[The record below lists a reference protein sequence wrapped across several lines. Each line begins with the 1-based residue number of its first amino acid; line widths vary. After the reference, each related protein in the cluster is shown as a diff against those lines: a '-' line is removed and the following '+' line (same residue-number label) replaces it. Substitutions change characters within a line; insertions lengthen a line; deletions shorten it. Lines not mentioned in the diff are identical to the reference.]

1 MRPRRGTVD
10 TEFWQV
16 LKARRER
23 RDPQR
28 RRVYAWEQETVGHL
42 DHEPLLGETAD
53 RKITQHGA
61 RQAALIYLTHLWTT
75 YAKRFAPYYG
85 GVPYLRVGFATA
97 RGRSRPRRRGGY
109 GAYAVPLRHEIYC
122 RLGSL
127 RRTTFVHEMCHL
139 FAWREGHGPAFCATL
154 IRVWEEEFGIDP
166 ERALSLAARQRVTV
180 DLAIL
185 GP

>member
-10 TEFWQV
+10 TEFRQV
-16 LKARRER
+16 LTSRRER

-42 DHEPLLGETAD
+42 DHEPLLGQTAD
-53 RKITQHGA
+53 CKITQHGA
-61 RQAALIYLTHLWTT
+61 RQAALTYLTHLWTT
-75 YAKRFAPYYG
+75 YAKRFAPYYR

-97 RGRSRPRRRGGY
+97 RGRSQPRRRAAY
-109 GAYAVPLRHEIYC
+109 CAYAVPLRHEIYC

-127 RRTTFVHEMCHL
+127 RRTTFVHEVCHL
-139 FAWREGHGPAFCATL
+139 FAWGEGHGPAFCATL
-154 IRVWEEEFGIDP
+154 IRVWEQEFGIDP
-166 ERALSLAARQRVTV
+166 GKALSLAARQRVTV